1 MAAGHFWEMAVAV
14 GAALAA
20 TLGIAL
26 FVYWLITAL
35 SGRRH
40 ALHHI
45 ARLAAEII
53 AVAHTIETDLACKPA
68 APVAPVFRSR
78 CLERRRRADEAVEAR
93 QELDRL
99 SLQEMES
106 WLERLHE
113 DHGGIVHLRSELDAE
128 LAAVVRGAPP
138 RVTPDR
144 GPSQWPGSGYQTST
158 AM

>member
-1 MAAGHFWEMAVAV
+1 MAIAV
-14 GAALAA
+14 GAAAAA

-45 ARLAAEII
+45 GRLAAEII
-53 AVAHTIETDLACKPA
+53 AVAQTIESDLACKPA
-68 APVAPVFRSR
+68 AACAPLFRSR

-99 SLQEMES
+99 SLQDMEA

-113 DHGGIVHLRSELDAE
+113 DHGGIVHLRSELGAE
-128 LAAVVRGAPP
+128 LAAVVRGVQP
-138 RVTPDR
+138 RVEAAER
-144 GPSQWPGSGYQTST
+144 SPSQWPGSGYQTAT
-158 AM
+158 